1 MLLRVG
7 LQGEAGRHVLLKAD
21 ELEDGAGA
29 EEVDL
34 AREAAELVELGEHR
48 AAAGAITGEEE
59 VVSRLGIPE
68 KRERGK
74 GQRVEKMAL
83 QVQRTVLSV

>member
-7 LQGEAGRHVLLKAD
+7 LQGEAGRHVLLEAD

-34 AREAAELVELGEHR
+34 AREAAELVELGQHR
-48 AAAGAITGEEE
+48 AAAGAITGVEE
-59 VVSRLGIPE
+59 VVSRLGVPE
-68 KRERGK
+68 
-74 GQRVEKMAL
+74 
-83 QVQRTVLSV
+83 